1 MRLSIIIPHKDTPD
15 LLRRCLDSIPLREG
29 IEIIV
34 VDNNSSILINT
45 DQYPWLERT
54 ILVRDEKSIGPGGA
68 RNTGLDQA
76 HGEWVIFADAD
87 DYFSEEFLDVLDN
100 YFISNADV
108 VYFNFHIRKKG
119 ESIPLPYSLRYLEN
133 YHSDNEKLVQMLRC
147 RFPVPW
153 NKMVRREFLQE
164 HHITFKDCLVGE
176 DGVFSFLVGY
186 YAQSIIVDETKI
198 YNYNLNPH
206 SITGERIH
214 NEDFYKC
221 LFEQKFQY
229 NEFFKQI
236 HHQEWKQSIYKTL
249 VATLLKKG
257 LSQCLLATK
266 ILLSNRSY
274 FQKEKRGIVDLIPFK
289 KKLIRI
295 TTVDFA
301 LSDYMKGQN
310 KFMNLFFEVIGV
322 ASDTGVLKEVA
333 RDEGIR
339 MVNVPMKRQMA
350 PVHDLWCLLRFYVL
364 FRKERPYIV
373 NSNSPKSSLL
383 SMAAAKM
390 AGVPNRIYTVS
401 GLRYQTAKGLVRQ
414 ILMNAERIACHT
426 ATIVIPEGNGVR
438 RALEQDRIT
447 DKPMRLI
454 HHGNINGVNTDYF
467 CKNRVEIKGLK
478 SQIGV
483 GEDDFIFIFIG
494 RIVKDKGIAELA
506 QAMKRLSAGYQNVK
520 LLLVGNWE
528 LMYGS
533 ITPECVTF
541 LKESPH
547 VVNVGFVKDVRP
559 YLAISHVL
567 VHPSYREG
575 FPNVVLQ
582 AGAMELPSI
591 VTDIEGSNEII
602 EDGCNGRIV
611 SSHDADQLYQMMVW
625 FLNHPTEM
633 ESMGIH
639 ARNKVERNF
648 RQIDVWNAWKDFY
661 LSL

>member
-1 MRLSIIIPHKDTPD
+1 MKLSIIIPHKDTPD
-15 LLRRCLDSIPLREG
+15 LLRRCLDSIPQYEG
-29 IEIIV
+29 LEIIV
-34 VDNNSSILINT
+34 VDNNSSLPINA
-45 DQYPWLERT
+45 DQYPWLERS
-54 ILVRDEKSIGPGGA
+54 IIVRDDKSIGPGGA
-68 RNTGLDQA
+68 RNRGLDQA

-87 DYFSEEFLDVLDN
+87 DYYSEGFLDVLDN
-100 YFISNADV
+100 YFDSNADV
-108 VYFNFHIRKKG
+108 VYFNFHIKKKG

-133 YHSDNEKLVQMLRC
+133 YHSDNEALVQMLRC

-153 NKMVRREFLQE
+153 NKMVRREFLMN
-164 HHITFKDCLVGE
+164 HHTRFKDCLVGE

-186 YAQSIIVDETKI
+186 YAQSVIVDETKI
-198 YNYNLNPH
+198 YNYTINPH
-206 SITGERIH
+206 SITGRRIH
-214 NEDFYKC
+214 DGHYFKS
-221 LFEQKFQY
+221 LFEQKYQY

-236 HHQEWKQSIYKTL
+236 HHQEWKQSIYKAL
-249 VATLLKKG
+249 VATLIKKG

-274 FQKEKRGIVDLIPFK
+274 FQKKKSGIVDLIPFK

-310 KFMNLFFEVIGV
+310 KFMNHYFEVIGA

-333 RDEGIR
+333 KDEGIR

-350 PVHDLWCLLRFYVL
+350 PVHDLWCLFRFYFL
-364 FRKERPYIV
+364 FRKESPYIV

-383 SMAAAKM
+383 SMVAAQM

-401 GLRYQTAKGLVRQ
+401 GLRYQTATGLVRW
-414 ILMNAERIACHT
+414 ILMNAERIACRA
-426 ATIVIPEGNGVR
+426 ATIVIPEGNGIR
-438 RALEQDRIT
+438 KALEQDRIT

-467 CKNRVEIKGLK
+467 CKSRVDVKGLK
-478 SQIGV
+478 GQLGLD
-483 GEDDFIFIFIG
+483 EDDFIFIFIG
-494 RIVKDKGIAELA
+494 RIVKDKGITELA
-506 QAMKRLSAGYQNVK
+506 LAMKRLSADHRKVK
-520 LLLVGNWE
+520 LLLVGDWE
-528 LMYGS
+528 LKYGS
-533 ITPECVTF
+533 VAPECVSF

-559 YLAISHVL
+559 YLAISQVL

-582 AGAMELPSI
+582 AGAMELPCI

-602 EDGCNGRIV
+602 EDGYNGRIV
-611 SSHDADQLYQMMVW
+611 PSHDADQLYQMMAW

-633 ESMGIH
+633 ESMGVH

-661 LSL
+661 LGL